1 MSETSPITIAA
12 PVTIAVDAMGGD
24 HGPAVTVGAA
34 LDFLARSAQLGNDTR
49 VLLVGKT
56 AELSEALKRAKVT
69 DELLSSGPADSPRL
83 KIVEAT
89 EVVGMDED
97 IRTAIRTKKNSSM
110 RIAIDLV
117 KSGEAH
123 ACVSAGN
130 TGALMGTAK
139 FVLKTLPGIDRPAIC
154 AVLPSRKGAVYA
166 LDLGANAQC
175 EPEHL
180 LQFAIMGAML
190 ASAVEGTQN
199 PSVGLLNIGSE
210 DIKGSESVK
219 KAAELLKR
227 SHLNFYG
234 NVEGTDIF
242 KGTTDVVVCDGFVG
256 NVMLKTS
263 EGLAKMLGDFLK
275 EEYTRSVWTK
285 LAAAVSYPIITRFRK
300 RVDHRRYNGA
310 ALLGLKG
317 VVVKSHG
324 SADRYAFFKALE
336 RAESEVRHGL
346 LGRITEE
353 IERLHQQGLLTPN
366 AAPAAATETE

>member
-1 MSETSPITIAA
+1 MSEAIS
-12 PVTIAVDAMGGD
+12 VVIAVDAMGGD
-24 HGPAVTVGAA
+24 FGPSVTVPAA
-34 LDFLARSAQLGNDTR
+34 LDFLGRHAGSR
-49 VLLVGKT
+49 VLLVGKSG
-56 AELSEALKRAKVT
+56 ELARQLKRAKAS
-69 DELLSSGPADSPRL
+69 DILSENSPRL
-83 KIVEAT
+83 KIVEAL

-97 IRTAIRTKKNSSM
+97 IRSAIRTKKNSSM
-110 RIAIDLV
+110 RVAIDLV

-130 TGALMGTAK
+130 TGALMGTGK
-139 FVLKTLPGIDRPAIC
+139 FVLKTLQGIDRPAIC
-154 AVLPSRKGAVYA
+154 AVLPTRKGHTYA

-190 ASAVEGTQN
+190 ASAIDNIAN

-219 KAAELLKR
+219 RASELLKK

-234 NVEGTDIF
+234 NVEGTDIY

-263 EGLAKMLGDFLK
+263 EGMAKMLGDFLK
-275 EEYTRSVWTK
+275 EEYTRNLFSR
-285 LAAAVSYPIITRFRK
+285 LAAIVSYPTIKRFRK
-300 RVDHRRYNGA
+300 RVDYRRYNGA
-310 ALLGLKG
+310 TLLGLKG

-324 SADRYAFFKALE
+324 AADRFAFYKALE
-336 RAESEVRHGL
+336 RAASEVTHGL
-346 LGRITEE
+346 LERISQE
-353 IERLHQQGLLTPN
+353 IDRLHQEGLLTTHKTVADPER
-366 AAPAAATETE
+366 AP